1 MNIDLNTL
9 NSQLGQFASN
19 STKPTTGEV
28 FSTWLNKNL
37 SDSFSKLGSSVTSGL
52 SQIATPV
59 NSVIGGISGL
69 SGMAQALGSK
79 DKTVRTIGLA
89 DSGVQTVS
97 AAADMFVPGSGT
109 ALNLINS
116 IGGNLIGTPK
126 SIKQF
131 SVNQGIGSG
140 FGSISSMAEQTKS
153 ATGAYSQAGLAGKL
167 FSGSGLNRRVKES
180 NTQQSIASNLMSKQT
195 KMIDAARG
203 SQNMFDLKS
212 SQRQN
217 RGMYNSPNSSIT
229 INKNGGIIKP
239 ALKYK
244 NGGLINIVVDGSL
257 HSRKHDLKK
266 LDQFKDANITE
277 KGVVVVSKEY
287 GGTLLQHAE
296 VETGELI
303 LNREV
308 TEKLNKLFEINDEA
322 AQIEAGKILAYE
334 IVKNTKDNKEKIIKN
349 A

>member
-37 SDSFSKLGSSVTSGL
+37 SDSFSKLGSSIKGGV
-52 SQIATPV
+52 SQMATPI

-79 DKTVRTIGLA
+79 DKTIKTIGLA

-97 AAADMFVPGSGT
+97 AAADMIVPGAGT
-109 ALNLINS
+109 ALNLVNS

-131 SVNQGIGSG
+131 SINQGLGSG
-140 FGSISSMAEQTKS
+140 FGGVQSNAESTKS
-153 ATGAYSQAGLAGKL
+153 ATGSYQQAGLAGKL
-167 FSGSGLNRRVKES
+167 FAGSGLKKRVKES
-180 NTQQSIASNLMSKQT
+180 NIQQSIASNLVSNQN

-203 SQNMFDLKS
+203 SQDMFDLKS

-229 INKNGGIIKP
+229 TNKKGGVIKP

>member
-28 FSTWLNKNL
+28 FSTLLNKNL
-37 SDSFSKLGSSVTSGL
+37 SDSFSKLGSSIKGGV
-52 SQIATPV
+52 SQMATPI
-59 NSVIGGISGL
+59 NAVIGGISGL

-79 DKTVRTIGLA
+79 DKTIKTIGLA

-97 AAADMFVPGSGT
+97 AAADMIVPGAGT
-109 ALNLINS
+109 ALNLVNS

-131 SVNQGIGSG
+131 SINQGLGSG
-140 FGSISSMAEQTKS
+140 FGGVQSNAESTKS
-153 ATGAYSQAGLAGKL
+153 ATGSYQQAGLAGKL
-167 FSGSGLNRRVKES
+167 FAGSGLKKRVKES
-180 NTQQSIASNLMSKQT
+180 NIQQSIASNLVSNQN

-203 SQNMFDLKS
+203 SQDMFDLKS

-229 INKNGGIIKP
+229 INKKGGVIKP

>member
-1 MNIDLNTL
+1 MSIDLNTL
-9 NSQLGQFASN
+9 NSQLGQFASKV
-19 STKPTTGEV
+19 TKPTTGEV

-37 SDSFSKLGSSVTSGL
+37 SNSFSKLGSSVTSGL
-52 SQIATPV
+52 SKIATPV
-59 NSVIGGISGL
+59 SSAIGGISGL
-69 SGMAQALGSK
+69 SGMAQALKSK
-79 DKTVRTIGLA
+79 DKTIRTIGLA

-97 AAADMFVPGSGT
+97 AVADKFAPGSGK
-109 ALNLINS
+109 ALNLVNS
-116 IGGNLIGTPK
+116 IGGSLIGTPE

-140 FGSISSMAEQTKS
+140 FGGISSEAEQIKS

-167 FSGSGLNRRVKES
+167 FAGSGMKRRVKES
-180 NTQQSIASNLMSKQT
+180 NTQQLTASNLMSKQT
-195 KMIDAARG
+195 KIIDAARG
-203 SQNMFDLKS
+203 SQDMFDLKS

-229 INKNGGIIKP
+229 INKNGGVIKP

>member
-9 NSQLGQFASN
+9 NSQLGQFTNQA
-19 STKPTTGEV
+19 TKPTTGEI

-37 SDSFSKLGSSVTSGL
+37 SDSFSKIGPSIKGGV
-52 SQIATPV
+52 SQIATPI

-69 SGMAQALGSK
+69 SGMAQALGSQ
-79 DKTVRTIGLA
+79 DKTIKTIGLA

-97 AAADMFVPGSGT
+97 AAADMIVPGSGT

-131 SVNQGIGSG
+131 SINQGLGSG
-140 FGSISSMAEQTKS
+140 FGGIQTNAESTKS
-153 ATGAYSQAGLAGKL
+153 ATGAYQQAGLAGKL
-167 FSGSGLNRRVKES
+167 FAGSGLKKRVKES
-180 NTQQSIASNLMSKQT
+180 NIQQSIASNLVSNQN

-203 SQNMFDLKS
+203 SQDMFDLKS

-217 RGMYNSPNSSIT
+217 RGMYDSPNSSIT
-229 INKNGGIIKP
+229 INKKGGVIKP

-244 NGGLINIVVDGSL
+244 KGGLMNIIVEGAL
-257 HSRKHDLKK
+257 HSRKHDLRE
-266 LDQFKDANITE
+266 LEEFKDAEITE
-277 KGVVVVSKEY
+277 KGVIVVSKED
-287 GGTLLQHAE
+287 GGTIVQHAE

-303 LNREV
+303 LNKEV
-308 TEKLNKLFEINDEA
+308 TEKLNGLFKINDEQS
-322 AQIEAGKILAYE
+322 QIEAGKILSYE
-334 IVKNTKDNKEKIIKN
+334 IMKNTKDNKEKIIKN